1 LEAQMAV
8 QILRRLD
15 VQRVTGLSKATLWRL
30 VKTGDFPQ
38 PIKLSE
44 RAVGWKASEIDAWI
58 ESRPRATSEP
68 QPAT

>member
-1 LEAQMAV
+1 MDV

-30 VKTGDFPQ
+30 VKAGAFPQ

-44 RAVGWKASEIDAWI
+44 RAVGWKADEIDAWI
-58 ESRPRATSEP
+58 ESRPRTTSEP
-68 QPAT
+68 QSAT